1 MRMDCVFGSMN
12 GKGETIDVV
21 VETYEEW
28 ERKKNEKEAMKRKRY
43 DEMVDEITGI
53 LGEDRVGEMKSMTAA
68 LLERDV
74 DPVATRQ
81 YVKSIIRLY
90 YDSID
95 VDSIEINHETSSDD
109 SSHKEPEIHFLY
121 IFSELV
127 VLLHNE
133 LWREAILAEVETV
146 LKSKENKSSA
156 PFESNSSLPELKD
169 DELEEKFV
177 RGSGSVKQIPQ
188 IIYSSCYPLSHYFI
202 IFL

>member
-1 MRMDCVFGSMN
+1 MDCVFGSMN

-21 VETYEEW
+21 VETYEVW
-28 ERKKNEKEAMKRKRY
+28 EREKNEKEAMKRKRY
-43 DEMVDEITGI
+43 DEMIDEITGI
-53 LGEDRVGEMKSMTAA
+53 LGEGRVGEMKSMTAA

-109 SSHKEPEIHFLY
+109 SSHKDPEISNQAEVIHFLY

-146 LKSKENKSSA
+146 LKSKENKSTT

-177 RGSGSVKQIPQ
+177 RGSG
-188 IIYSSCYPLSHYFI
+188 
-202 IFL
+202 